1 MNKMYMHLHMNN
13 KALNGSNCE
22 LRFVFPIDMQW
33 ITMDSC
39 NFIWFFLLYLCQ
51 TAWKFRIWNGEYEQ
65 LKFSHVSASTIYNI
79 YTIKIIIDCHN
90 GNRDNI

>member
-39 NFIWFFLLYLCQ
+39 SFICFFVVVFVSNCME
-51 TAWKFRIWNGEYEQ
+51 ISN
-65 LKFSHVSASTIYNI
+65 LKRWVWTIEIQSYICVYNI
-79 YTIKIIIDCHN
+79 
-90 GNRDNI
+90 